1 MMGGAIWFFLSMCL
15 TSCEDILGHWEKP
28 APATPA
34 VPETVVE
41 EAKVLGA
48 ALEEGATVTVK
59 YTVAGNT
66 FTATFKKN
74 GDNYDLVSNTAGS
87 RALTRAASYTPSLSK
102 TADGLKLF
110 LKVIEDGTTT
120 AVLEAY
126 MDIKSGEIWVFQAA
140 AGGFDVSAFKIDDEQ
155 PTITNQYNKQVT
167 IQVAATIYAYVN
179 YKEGETWKDVYDRYK
194 DFSHNELTI
203 TEDGYLSVTKDANT
217 LYGVYNE
224 SAPFTYVKST
234 DLVGKNGVA
243 DCATYYTTQTA
254 PNTPETS
261 AASVATAPTATTGI
275 IEGQT
280 TALVTA
286 GVADGGTMM
295 YQATTTNT
303 KPTSTTGFSATVP
316 TAEGRAAGTYYV
328 WYYAKADA
336 THVDSE
342 ISATGI
348 AVTITAKPSATVTTV
363 PTATTGTITAGSTTA
378 LVTAGVADG
387 GTMMYEVTTTNTKPT
402 STTGFS
408 ATVPTAEGRAAATY
422 YVWYYAKADATH
434 VDSEISAS
442 AVAVTVAAAGP
453 LTKLDNYNWHDF
465 DDPDEE

>member
-1 MMGGAIWFFLSMCL
+1 MRQSFKSMMLGGAILFFLSMCL

-120 AVLEAY
+120 AVLEGY

-234 DLVGKNGVA
+234 DLVGKNGEA

-280 TALVTA
+280 IALVSA
-286 GVADGGTMM
+286 GAASGGTMM
-295 YQATTTNT
+295 YLVTTTNS
-303 KPTSTTGFSATVP
+303 KPSTTDGFSATVP

-328 WYYAKADA
+328 WYYAKADD
-336 THVDSE
+336 THTDSE
-342 ISATGI
+342 IEGPVT
-348 AVTITAKPSATVTTV
+348 VTISSKSTT
-363 PTATTGTITAGSTTA
+363 TITSMG
-378 LVTAGVADG
+378 DP
-387 GTMMYEVTTTNTKPT
+387 TN
-402 STTGFS
+402 
-408 ATVPTAEGRAAATY
+408 
-422 YVWYYAKADATH
+422 
-434 VDSEISAS
+434 
-442 AVAVTVAAAGP
+442 
-453 LTKLDNYNWHDF
+453 L
-465 DDPDEE
+465 